1 MVSLWSVAPFL
12 GQPVDL
18 FLDSCITL
26 RYEQLLYDPLTRSV
40 TKPSTPFRSFW
51 GKLSGN
57 CMKTKQNTL
66 YVASVAKGLR
76 LLQAFDEGH
85 TDLSLGELARRS
97 GLDKSATQRL
107 ANTLHIEGML
117 DKDPDT
123 RRFRPSHAWLQLAY
137 AYYWSDP
144 LVGQAMPKLIDL
156 AQDLGETVNLAELSG
171 DHIVYVSRLPCKR
184 TYFAATIIGR
194 RLPALSTSAGRAM
207 LSTFPEDKRNEAI
220 ENWPIKKFTASTTTD
235 RNKVRESIEQ
245 AVVDGFAISSGQMI
259 LNEIGVATP
268 IIGPEGRAYAAVQC
282 SVSAHVWT
290 REKIEREILPKLQ
303 DTANAISPSFQSY
316 RASAV

>member
-1 MVSLWSVAPFL
+1 
-12 GQPVDL
+12 
-18 FLDSCITL
+18 
-26 RYEQLLYDPLTRSV
+26 
-40 TKPSTPFRSFW
+40 
-51 GKLSGN
+51 
-57 CMKTKQNTL
+57 MKSKQNTL

-85 TDLSLGELARRS
+85 TELSLGELAQRS

-107 ANTLHIEGML
+107 ANTLHMEGML

-156 AQDLGETVNLAELSG
+156 SQDLGETINLAELSG

-184 TYFAATIIGR
+184 TYFAATVIGR

-207 LSTFPEDKRNEAI
+207 LSTFPENERKHAV
-220 ENWPIKKFTASTTTD
+220 ENWPIKRFTPSTTTD
-235 RNKVRESIEQ
+235 RVKIREKVEQ
-245 AVVDGFAISSGQMI
+245 AVVDGFAISTGQMI
-259 LNEIGVATP
+259 LNEIGIATP
-268 IIGPEGRAYAAVQC
+268 ITSHDGRAYAAVQC
-282 SVSAHVWT
+282 SVSAHT
-290 REKIEREILPKLQ
+290 YTQEKIEKDLLPKLQ
-303 DTANAISPSFQSY
+303 DAANSISPSFQLNRENHTKPPVGS
-316 RASAV
+316 